1 MMSGISTMDVNQVGK
16 LLVGDGLGSSVHLFS
31 SSGDHIRA
39 YSIPKCLPDDSPK
52 FYPSGVRFLG
62 QDKVIVM
69 TLSGAIAVLS
79 IDGRCIKASRRLSR
93 LSMGFC
99 TSNDSIFFLGIPL
112 PVGIDSTLPPIIT
125 VYSSEL
131 HQLDEIPVKIPEYP
145 VLNAGRGGIMGR
157 NIDCFGNGPLFTY
170 LGSTDAIPVDSRQDI
185 LPQRPEFYEK
195 RPRDLLPTMS
205 KEEKRKEWNRYI
217 TTDGIFAL
225 DDDTRMLVYRTINDR
240 WLPKGAEDLYVYMG
254 LSIASNIGQFAS
266 VSTISSFV
274 PLATGYGYLYGQAD
288 PELLSD
294 TDLGNPLILR
304 YRFKRPVLRN

>member
-1 MMSGISTMDVNQVGK
+1 MQ
-16 LLVGDGLGSSVHLFS
+16 
-31 SSGDHIRA
+31 
-39 YSIPKCLPDDSPK
+39 
-52 FYPSGVRFLG
+52 
-62 QDKVIVM
+62 
-69 TLSGAIAVLS
+69 
-79 IDGRCIKASRRLSR
+79 
-93 LSMGFC
+93 
-99 TSNDSIFFLGIPL
+99 
-112 PVGIDSTLPPIIT
+112 
-125 VYSSEL
+125 
-131 HQLDEIPVKIPEYP
+131 
-145 VLNAGRGGIMGR
+145 
-157 NIDCFGNGPLFTY
+157 
-170 LGSTDAIPVDSRQDI
+170 
-185 LPQRPEFYEK
+185 QRPEFYEK

-274 PLATGYGYLYGQAD
+274 PLATGYGYLYGQVD